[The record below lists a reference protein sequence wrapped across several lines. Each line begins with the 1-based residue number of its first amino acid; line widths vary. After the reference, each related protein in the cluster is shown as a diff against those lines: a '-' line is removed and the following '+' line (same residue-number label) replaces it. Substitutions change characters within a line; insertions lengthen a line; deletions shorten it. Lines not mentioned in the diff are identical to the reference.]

1 MTYRNI
7 GLALA
12 ACGLAGCAGS
22 PAPQGVAGLTEP
34 QVSQQLQ
41 EPPPGA
47 DPDSC
52 WGKDVTPAVV
62 ESVREQVMLQ
72 PAQIHSD
79 GTIQAPAVYKTENR
93 LKIVQERREVWFE
106 TPCPQDLTAERVA
119 SVQRALKA
127 RGYYKGPVNGM
138 MDARTRRAIRKYQ
151 APQGLNSGILS
162 LAAMRKLGLEAYE
175 RTEDPQDT

>member
-1 MTYRNI
+1 
-7 GLALA
+7 
-12 ACGLAGCAGS
+12 
-22 PAPQGVAGLTEP
+22 
-34 QVSQQLQ
+34 
-41 EPPPGA
+41 
-47 DPDSC
+47 
-52 WGKDVTPAVV
+52 
-62 ESVREQVMLQ
+62 MLQ

-79 GTIQAPAVYKTENR
+79 GTIQAPAVYKTENK

-106 TPCPQDLTAERVA
+106 TPCPQDLTVQRVA

-162 LAAMRKLGLEAYE
+162 LAAMQKLGLEAYDRE
-175 RTEDPQDT
+175 EAPDEAT